1 MAAPAWAAAIAATAI
16 SLGVRGQYGLPGSVP
31 VTEQVMK
38 TPPRMDCPPDVHYDT
53 IRFGLDFTPS
63 PPSGRHG
70 LGFGMTEPTLRIW
83 PTLLEGCL
91 ADLGMLSP

>member
-1 MAAPAWAAAIAATAI
+1 
-16 SLGVRGQYGLPGSVP
+16 
-31 VTEQVMK
+31 
-38 TPPRMDCPPDVHYDT
+38 MDCPPDVHYDT

-83 PTLLEGCL
+83 PTLLEGWL